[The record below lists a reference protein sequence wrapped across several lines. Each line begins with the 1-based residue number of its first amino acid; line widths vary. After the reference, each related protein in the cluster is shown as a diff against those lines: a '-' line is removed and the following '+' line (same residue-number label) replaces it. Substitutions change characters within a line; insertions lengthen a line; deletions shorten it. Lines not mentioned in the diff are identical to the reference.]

1 MIQTLRLTSIVFKIT
16 GKLFQENDDKV
27 KNWIYRKKQI
37 ENIELKS
44 PITEIKKL
52 IDVFNSRFGMT
63 EE

>member
-16 GKLFQENDDKV
+16 VKLFQENDDKV

-37 ENIELKS
+37 ENTELKS
-44 PITEIKKL
+44 PITEIKNL
-52 IDVFNSRFGMT
+52 IDGFNGRFGMT

>member
-1 MIQTLRLTSIVFKIT
+1 MVFKIT
-16 GKLFQENDDKV
+16 VKLFQENDDKV